1 MRARSGAVLL
11 VGWLSAISSAR
22 RVDVRE
28 IDLIP
33 YNHETKDDLTKA
45 CNDLD
50 DDDGRFCVRRGARNR
65 SGLPP
70 PKEGNLR
77 ASASA

>member
-33 YNHETKDDLTKA
+33 YNHETKDDDAPLVLA
-45 CNDLD
+45 SNL
-50 DDDGRFCVRRGARNR
+50 GAP
-65 SGLPP
+65 SSLVSP
-70 PKEGNLR
+70 
-77 ASASA
+77 